1 MKALLIA
8 GLAGLAGVMAF
19 AAMEPPALK
28 AVEAAINDRFRS
40 GLNDP
45 FDLLGTARG
54 TYLPG
59 YGAVFTVEMNLVT
72 VSPLAFSPFSQTIS
86 PKEIAALHDRKVKKL
101 AVLRDAM
108 HELML
113 SAGTILTTLP
123 GDERV
128 TMEAFLFNYRW
139 ENGAGLPHKLMMTA
153 DRQKL
158 AEAKSNRLSG
168 VDLASIIQETEY

>member
-1 MKALLIA
+1 VGALLI
-8 GLAGLAGVMAF
+8 AGLAGVMAF

-54 TYLPG
+54 SYLPG
-59 YGAVFTVEMNLVT
+59 YGAVFTVELNLVT
-72 VSPLAFSPFSQTIS
+72 LPPLAFSPFSQAVT
-86 PKEIAALHDRKVKKL
+86 PQEVAALHDRKVKKL
-101 AVLRDAM
+101 SALRDAM
-108 HELML
+108 HDLML
-113 SAGTILTTLP
+113 TAGSTLTTLG

-139 ENGAGLPHKLMMTA
+139 EKTAGLPHKLVMTA
-153 DRQKL
+153 ERKKL
-158 AEAKSNRLSG
+158 VDAKAGKLSAA
-168 VDLASIIQETEY
+168 DLAAIIQEMEY

>member
-1 MKALLIA
+1 VRAFLIIC
-8 GLAGLAGVMAF
+8 LAGVMAF
-19 AAMEPPALK
+19 AVMEPPALK

-54 TYLPG
+54 SYLPG

-72 VSPLAFSPFSQTIS
+72 LPPLAFSPFSQTAS
-86 PKEIAALHDRKVKKL
+86 PQELAALHDRKVKKL
-101 AVLRDAM
+101 AALRDAM
-108 HELML
+108 HDLML
-113 SAGTILTTLP
+113 TAGSTLTTLA

-139 ENGAGLPHKLMMTA
+139 EKTAGLPHKLVMTA
-153 DRQKL
+153 ERRKL
-158 AEAKSNRLSG
+158 VDAKGNKLSTA
-168 VDLASIIQETEY
+168 DLAAVIQETEY

>member
-1 MKALLIA
+1 
-8 GLAGLAGVMAF
+8 MAS

-54 TYLPG
+54 SYLPG

-72 VSPLAFSPFSQTIS
+72 LPPLTFSPFSHAPS
-86 PKEIAALHDRKVKKL
+86 PQELTALRDRKVKKL
-101 AVLRDAM
+101 AALRDAM
-108 HELML
+108 HDLML
-113 SAGTILTTLP
+113 MAGSTLTTLG

-139 ENGAGLPHKLMMTA
+139 EKTAGLPHKLVMTA
-153 DRQKL
+153 ERQKL
-158 AEAKSNRLSG
+158 VDAKASKLSAA
-168 VDLASIIQETEY
+168 DLAAIIQETEY